1 MPTLLL
7 LAPIGLPLLAALS
20 QAAGGWRRR
29 TTGVGLATGAL
40 LLAATA
46 ALAAEVLRSGPIRTA
61 GGLLRADALSAWMLL
76 VVGAVALL
84 VLASGDRHAVRPE
97 SRWYPILLHLFIAT
111 MATAVLAGNLGVL
124 WVAVEATTIVTA
136 FLVGHYRTRA
146 ALEAAWK
153 YVLICSAAIALA
165 LLGTVLLYYAAR
177 HAGLAG
183 LSALDWSN
191 LAAHAGRM
199 DPAVTRIAI
208 GLAVLG
214 FGAKAGLV
222 PLHAWLPD
230 AHSQAPAPIS
240 ALMSGVLLSVA
251 LYAVLR
257 LKLVADAVLDPAY
270 LRTLLLILALATLAV
285 AVALLLGQHDYKRLL
300 AYSSMEHMGLMA
312 LGVAVGGPLAM
323 AAVLLHIA
331 GHGLAKTVAFLGS
344 GHILHREGTTRIA
357 GVRGLL
363 SRAPVLGGVFGVA
376 TLALLG
382 LPPGALFAS
391 EVGLAR
397 ALAAEQLGWVVALAF
412 ALVLVGFAAIGAR
425 TAGMLLGAPAPAIT
439 ESATT
444 EPTAPAPVAREPVGV
459 GATASGHAAAG
470 GAATPPVPAGA
481 ATAPVP
487 AGASSPGPGE
497 SRLAASQARPDL
509 PRSAAVPLVVGLV
522 VVALLGVTTWPLTDL
537 LTAAASIAGGS

>member
-1 MPTLLL
+1 MPTTLLL
-7 LAPIGLPLLAALS
+7 FAPIGLPLLAAAS
-20 QAAGGWRRR
+20 QAVAGARRR
-29 TTGVGLATGAL
+29 SLVIGVATGVL
-40 LLAATA
+40 LLAAA
-46 ALAAEVLRSGPIRTA
+46 GALATEVVRAGPVRAA
-61 GGLLRADALSAWMLL
+61 GGLLRADALSGWMLL
-76 VVGAVALL
+76 VVAAVALL
-84 VLASGDRHAVRPE
+84 VVASGHRHAVRPE
-97 SRWYPILLHLFIAT
+97 ARWYPILLHLFIAT
-111 MATAVLAGNLGVL
+111 MAVAVLAGNLGVL

-153 YVLICSAAIALA
+153 YVLICSAAIAIA

-177 HAGLAG
+177 HAGLSG

-191 LAAHAGRM
+191 LAAHGDRM

-257 LKLVADAVLDPAY
+257 LKVVADAVLDPAY

-285 AVALLLGQHDYKRLL
+285 AAALLLGQRDYKRML

-312 LGVAVGGPLAM
+312 LGVAVGSKLAV

-331 GHGLAKTVAFLGS
+331 GHGLAKTVAFLSS
-344 GHILHREGTTRIA
+344 GHILHQEGTSQIA
-357 GVRGLL
+357 QVRGLL
-363 SRAPVLGGVFGVA
+363 SQAPMLGGVFGVA

-397 ALAAEQLGWVVALAF
+397 ALAADGLGWLLVPAF
-412 ALVLVGFAAIGAR
+412 ALVLVAFAAIGTR
-425 TAGMLLGAPAPAIT
+425 TAGMLLGAPAPAGP
-439 ESATT
+439 
-444 EPTAPAPVAREPVGV
+444 EPAPADAALVSV
-459 GATASGHAAAG
+459 GAEAAASAPAGTAAAG
-470 GAATPPVPAGA
+470 PA
-481 ATAPVP
+481 P
-487 AGASSPGPGE
+487 
-497 SRLAASQARPDL
+497 R
-509 PRSAAVPLVVGLV
+509 PRSSESESAPASRPERPTLRWGAAVPLVVGLV
-522 VVALLGVTTWPLTDL
+522 AVALLGVTTWPLTDL
-537 LTAAASIAGGS
+537 LTAAATVAGGGS